1 MTPGT
6 TPSTTPVSTTVT
18 DKAVGRRGP
27 ALVVLCFVQFMLVL
41 DDNVVSV
48 ALPSMRDD
56 LGFSTAGLAWVVNA
70 YFLAFGGLLLLFGRM
85 ADLLGRRR
93 VFLTGVALFGAA
105 SLLCGLA
112 QEPWQL
118 VTGRFV
124 QGAGAAMASPAALAL
139 IALLFPS
146 TEERAKAFGVWGG
159 IAGLGGTM
167 GLVISGALTGLASWR
182 WIFLINLPVALIAL
196 VLLPRMVPESRA
208 TRAARLDVP
217 GAVLGTGALVSLVYG
232 LLRTGESGWGDTA
245 AVGPLVLAVFLAV
258 AFVVVEART
267 AEPLVPLSFLSVRF
281 RAVANGATL
290 LFSAAMYA
298 MAFLLM
304 VHLQTVLGYRPLA
317 AGLAYLPYGA
327 GILTGMW
334 LSSRAVTG
342 LGTRPALATS
352 FLISAAGLLLLSGVS
367 PDDGYASGVLPGM
380 LVTSLGCGLSLPAL
394 TVAALSGT
402 NEENAGLGS
411 AVLSSVQQ
419 IGGAVGVAVLVAV
432 ATRRSDALA
441 ASGDRPYAATE
452 GFSLALTI
460 TAALLALGA
469 VLTAGLLGK
478 DHRPEPALDAGDTP
492 DPDVTGDP
500 DPPKEVRAL

>member
-1 MTPGT
+1 MTPVPT
-6 TPSTTPVSTTVT
+6 TASTN
-18 DKAVGRRGP
+18 AVGHRWA

-56 LGFSTAGLAWVVNA
+56 LGFSTAGLAWVVNS

-105 SLLCGLA
+105 SLVCGLA

-118 VTGRFV
+118 VAGRFV

-139 IALLFPS
+139 ITLLFQDA
-146 TEERAKAFGVWGG
+146 EERARAFGIWGG

-182 WIFLINLPVALIAL
+182 WIFLINLPVALAAVL
-196 VLLPRMVPESRA
+196 LLPRLVPESRA
-208 TRAARLDVP
+208 GRAIHLDVP

-232 LLRTGESGWGDTA
+232 LLRAGESNWQHMTA
-245 AVGPLVLAVFLAV
+245 AGPLVLAVLLAV
-258 AFVVVEART
+258 AFVAVEART
-267 AEPLVPLSFLSVRF
+267 AEPLVPLSFLSLRF
-281 RAVANGATL
+281 RAVANGSTL
-290 LFSAAMYA
+290 IFSAAMYA

-304 VHLQTVLGYRPLA
+304 VHLQTVLGYRPLT

-334 LSSRAVTG
+334 LSSRAVVR
-342 LGTRPALATS
+342 LGVRPALVMS
-352 FLISAAGLLLLSGVS
+352 FLITAAGLLMLSGVAPS
-367 PDDGYASGVLPGM
+367 DGYASGVLPGM

-394 TVAALSGT
+394 TVAALTGT
-402 NEENAGLGS
+402 TEENAGLGS

-419 IGGAVGVAVLVAV
+419 VGGAVGVAVLVAL
-432 ATRRSDALA
+432 ATRRSDALTA
-441 ASGDRPYAATE
+441 QHDPRHTATE
-452 GFSLALTI
+452 GFSFALTVA
-460 TAALLALGA
+460 AALLALGA
-469 VLTAGLLGK
+469 VLIAALLGK
-478 DHRPEPALDAGDTP
+478 NHRPPDSPAHG
-492 DPDVTGDP
+492 
-500 DPPKEVRAL
+500 